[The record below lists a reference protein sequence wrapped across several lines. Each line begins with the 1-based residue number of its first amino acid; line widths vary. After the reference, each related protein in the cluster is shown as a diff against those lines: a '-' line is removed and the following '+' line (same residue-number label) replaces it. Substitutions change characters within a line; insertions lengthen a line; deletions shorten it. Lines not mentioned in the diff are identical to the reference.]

1 MAVEGVVV
9 KDRGIVRVGVT
20 NSHECPPTSAPST
33 SGPPTT
39 PHEPPWPPL
48 GGHTAPLTPQRGA
61 RGLVGGHR
69 LYLYEFILSPWNQ
82 PT

>member
-39 PHEPPWPPL
+39 PHDPPR
-48 GGHTAPLTPQRGA
+48 APLAPSGGSHGPPDPPEEGQGA
-61 RGLVGGHR
+61 RGGPPLV
-69 LYLYEFILSPWNQ
+69 FV
-82 PT
+82 

>member
-20 NSHECPPTSAPST
+20 NSHECPPHECPLHEWPPHDPPRAPLAPSGG
-33 SGPPTT
+33 SHGPPD
-39 PHEPPWPPL
+39 PPE
-48 GGHTAPLTPQRGA
+48 GA

-69 LYLYEFILSPWNQ
+69 LYLYEFILSP
-82 PT
+82 